1 MLSPGLLLDLPQ
13 LDTDLRTSPVRFL
26 LPSLLI
32 WLDGNLH
39 SEGVRSSPM
48 RTIFSRLRTLDLC
61 CRSISTQ
68 ELIQQ
73 KTPTKTCQSSPTSDQ
88 LQMRSHHATVLSLNK
103 TMRSKAGGRRGEQTS
118 RVLKLIAAAFVV
130 KCFNLKIRPEQK
142 PIFFLVSFSSSSPCS
157 FQMNSLPSFCRCFS
171 GQCLGGGEEYVCV
184 CVC

>member
-48 RTIFSRLRTLDLC
+48 RTLFSRLRTLDLC

-88 LQMRSHHATVLSLNK
+88 L
-103 TMRSKAGGRRGEQTS
+103 
-118 RVLKLIAAAFVV
+118 
-130 KCFNLKIRPEQK
+130 
-142 PIFFLVSFSSSSPCS
+142 
-157 FQMNSLPSFCRCFS
+157 
-171 GQCLGGGEEYVCV
+171 
-184 CVC
+184 